1 MAARTK
7 YAEKVYFP
15 DKWGAGYF
23 SINHRGH
30 VQVDVNA
37 DGHQKLDLY
46 ELVEIARQKGL
57 TPPFLFRFP
66 QILEHRIE
74 QLHWAFASAIREFKY
89 KNRYLGVYPM
99 KVNHRK
105 EVVDAILKAGKR
117 FSFGIEVG
125 SKPEMYVAISL
136 PLSED
141 SLLICNGFKD
151 ADYHSLALQA
161 KRLGRNV
168 IIVFESVAEAER
180 FIASTAKEGI
190 RVPLGMRVRL
200 NARGS
205 GRWEESGGDRSKFG
219 LSTAEV
225 LEVIRLLRAADKL
238 EWLEA
243 LHFHVGSQITEI
255 KRIKNA
261 IKEAAR
267 VYAKLKKEVRS
278 LKYLNVGGGLGVDYD
293 GSKTSSDSSINYTVE
308 EYANDVVYTIMDVCD
323 NEDIEPPVLISESG
337 RAVTAHHAVMV
348 MNVHRVPQSYRD
360 PESIK
365 IKDDDPQVVTE
376 LYDIWKNIS
385 RKNYREYYHDA
396 LEHRDELF
404 SLFSLGYLKLDD
416 RASGEALYW
425 DICRRAVH
433 FAHREPGPLRE
444 EFADLQRDLA
454 LRYICNF
461 SVFQSIPDSW
471 AIEQLFPIMPIH
483 RLNEEPDTGAILCD
497 ITCDSDGVV
506 DNFIDIHD
514 ERRFLELHRTED
526 EMYWIGVFLV
536 GAYQDILGDFH
547 NLYGKTNEAIVL
559 VDEDGRPHIQ
569 KVIRGDYIREALTF
583 VRYDPKELEA
593 NFQRELDKQVK
604 DGLLSAAE
612 ARRMNE
618 FFTKGLMGTT
628 YLNLD
633 EPVKGKAPSPK
644 TKKAR

>member
-1 MAARTK
+1 MAVRTK

-46 ELVEIARQKGL
+46 ELVEMARQKGL
-57 TPPFLFRFP
+57 TPPYLFRFP
-66 QILEHRIE
+66 QILEHRLE

-89 KNRYLGVYPM
+89 KNRYLGVFPM
-99 KVNHRK
+99 KVNHRR
-105 EVVDAILKAGKR
+105 EVIDSILKAGKR
-117 FSFGIEVG
+117 FSYGVEVG

-136 PLSED
+136 PLAED

-151 ADYHSLALQA
+151 SNYHALALQA
-161 KRLGRNV
+161 KKLGRNV
-168 IIVFESVAEAER
+168 IVVLESVVEATR
-180 FIASTAKEGI
+180 FIALTAKEGI

-225 LEVIRLLRAADKL
+225 LEVVRLLRESDKL
-238 EWLEA
+238 EWLEL

-293 GSKTSSDSSINYTVE
+293 GSKTSSDSSINYSIE
-308 EYANDVVYTIMDVCD
+308 EYANDVVYTIMDVCE
-323 NEDIEPPVLISESG
+323 NEDIEPPVLVSESG
-337 RAVTAHHAVMV
+337 RAVTAHHAVLV
-348 MNVHRVPQSYRD
+348 MNVHRVPQTYLD
-360 PESIK
+360 PATIK
-365 IKDDDPQVVTE
+365 IQGDDPQVVTE
-376 LYDIWKNIS
+376 LYDLWENIS

-404 SLFSLGYLKLDD
+404 SLFSLGYLNLED
-416 RASGEALYW
+416 RARGEALYW
-425 DICRRAVH
+425 DVCRRAVH

-514 ERRFLELHRTED
+514 ERRFLDLHQTNDEL
-526 EMYWIGVFLV
+526 YWIGVFLV

-547 NLYGKTNEAIVL
+547 NLYGKTNEAIVV

-569 KVIRGDYIREALTF
+569 KFIRGDYIRESLAF
-583 VRYDPKELEA
+583 VRYDPEEIEA
-593 NFQRELDKQVK
+593 NFRRELEKHMK
-604 DGLLSAAE
+604 DGLLSAAD
-612 ARRMNE
+612 AKRMQE
-618 FFTKGLMGTT
+618 FFTQGLLGTT
-628 YLNLD
+628 YLLP
-633 EPVKGKAPSPK
+633 EEEVKPK
-644 TKKAR
+644 KPPAKKRKPR

>member
-1 MAARTK
+1 MAVRTK

-15 DKWGAGYF
+15 EKWGAGYF
-23 SINHRGH
+23 TINHRGH

-37 DGHQKLDLY
+37 DGHQKLDLA
-46 ELVEIARQKGL
+46 ELVESVQQKGL

-66 QILEHRIE
+66 QILEHRLE
-74 QLHWAFASAIREFKY
+74 QLHWAFTSAIREFKY
-89 KNRYLGVYPM
+89 KNRYLGVFPM

-105 EVVDAILKAGKR
+105 EVVEAILKAGKR
-117 FSFGIEVG
+117 FSYGIEVG
-125 SKPEMYVAISL
+125 SKPEMYVACTL
-136 PLSED
+136 PLAED
-141 SLLICNGFKD
+141 SLLLCNGFKD
-151 ADYHSLALQA
+151 ANYHMLALQA
-161 KRLGRNV
+161 KRMGRNV
-168 IIVFESVAEAER
+168 VVVLESVHEVQR
-180 FIASTAKEGI
+180 FLALVAKEGI

-225 LEVIRLLRAADKL
+225 LEVVKMLREADKL
-238 EWLEA
+238 EWLEL

-278 LKYLNVGGGLGVDYD
+278 LRYLNVGGGLGVDYD
-293 GSKTSSDSSINYTVE
+293 GSKTSSDSSTNYSVE
-308 EYANDVVYTIMDVCD
+308 EYANDVVYTIMDVCE
-323 NEDIEPPVLISESG
+323 NEDIEPPVIVSESG
-337 RAVTAHHAVMV
+337 RAITAHHAVLV
-348 MNVHRVPQSYRD
+348 MNVHRVPQTYLD
-360 PESIK
+360 PETIRT
-365 IKDDDPQVVTE
+365 KDDDPQVVAE
-376 LYDIWKNIS
+376 LHDIWKNIS

-404 SLFSLGYLKLDD
+404 SLFSLGYLDLDD
-416 RASGEALYW
+416 RARGEALYW
-425 DICRRAVH
+425 DICRQAVH
-433 FAHREPGPLRE
+433 YAFREPGPLRE

-471 AIEQLFPIMPIH
+471 AIEQLFPVMPIH

-497 ITCDSDGVV
+497 ITCDSDGVI

-514 ERRFLELHRTED
+514 ERRFLELHKTND
-526 EMYWIGVFLV
+526 ELYWIGVFLV

-547 NLYGKTNEAIVL
+547 NLYGKTNEAIVV

-569 KVIRGDYIREALTF
+569 KTIRGDCIRESLAY
-583 VRYDPKELEA
+583 VRYDPLEIETV
-593 NFQRELDKQVK
+593 FQRELEKQIK
-604 DGLLSAAE
+604 DGTLLPAEAKRISEFYSDGLLS
-612 ARRMNE
+612 
-618 FFTKGLMGTT
+618 TT
-628 YLNLD
+628 YLLINGD
-633 EPVKGKAPSPK
+633 TGSRKPE
-644 TKKAR
+644 TKKRKKR